1 MKKYLWLTVSF
12 AVLVGWMATP
22 ALARGHGEG
31 HRAEGHRAE
40 GHHADGEHHNTS
52 GEHHA
57 AWQAEQH
64 HPHANIPSHFE
75 PSQRPFTPAWYA
87 DHPNAWGYGNVNNY
101 WAGAPFGAAT
111 AWLGYSAAAA
121 ANPGLSTGNTTVYT
135 GDANPD
141 FNDQAAQDT
150 EPTTGEVVSPAAQ
163 AAALAASG
171 LTELPS
177 NADFL
182 PLGVY
187 SLAQPNQPEASAML
201 QLAVSKEGLLRG
213 SYYDVLSGQEHA
225 IAGSIDKNTQ
235 RVAWSVAPNNKVFF
249 ETSLQSLTNE
259 SGPVAVHFENGES
272 RQWTLARY
280 DSAESSE
287 ELPEEAGPA
296 ANEGPS
302 NEPRPESSDN
312 VFPD

>member
-1 MKKYLWLTVSF
+1 MKKYLWLTLSF
-12 AVLVGWMATP
+12 AVVVAWMATS

-31 HRAEGHRAE
+31 HHAE
-40 GHHADGEHHNTS
+40 GHHAEGEHHNTG

-57 AWQAEQH
+57 ARHIDQQQL
-64 HPHANIPSHFE
+64 HANIPSHFE
-75 PSQRPFTPAWYA
+75 LNHRPFTPAWYA
-87 DHPNAWGYGNVNNY
+87 NHPNAWGYGNVNNY
-101 WAGAPFGAAT
+101 WAGAPFGATA
-111 AWLGYSAAAA
+111 AWLGYSATAA
-121 ANPGLSTGNTTVYT
+121 ANPELSNNNTAVYT

-141 FNDQAAQDT
+141 FDDQTAQGT
-150 EPTTGEVVSPAAQ
+150 EPATGEFFSPAAQ

-171 LTELPS
+171 QTELPS

-187 SLAQPNQPEASAML
+187 SLAQPNQQEASAML
-201 QLAVSKEGLLRG
+201 QLAVSKEGVVRG

-225 IAGSIDKNTQ
+225 IAGSIDKNTR

-249 ETSLQSLTNE
+249 ETSLENLTKE

-280 DSAESSE
+280 GSPESHE

-296 ANEGPS
+296 ASEGS
-302 NEPRPESSDN
+302 GNEPRGESNDN